1 MTYNISEVKRHF
13 VISGTSLYP
22 FRFKRS
28 LYNVIR
34 WKRLRDPIDDFVITG
49 VSLYPTWL

>member
-22 FRFKRS
+22 FR
-28 LYNVIR
+28 YN
-34 WKRLRDPIDDFVITG
+34 LVITRVYCMCQWIG
-49 VSLYPTWL
+49 SVDD

>member
-22 FRFKRS
+22 FRYKRS
-28 LYNVIR
+28 LYDVIDGIDFGINR
-34 WKRLRDPIDDFVITG
+34 RLSYNE
-49 VSLYPTWL
+49 SLLYVHN